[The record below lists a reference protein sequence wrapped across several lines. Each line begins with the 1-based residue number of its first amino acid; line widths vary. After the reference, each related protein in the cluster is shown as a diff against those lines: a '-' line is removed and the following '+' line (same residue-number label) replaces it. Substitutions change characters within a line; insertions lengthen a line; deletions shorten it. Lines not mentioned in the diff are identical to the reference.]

1 MRNGSPALFVSAS
14 VTLRN
19 QFVFFCVV
27 ICRGLWNA
35 PTLHTA
41 AVERLCAESERS
53 NPQKFR
59 KSKLILRHRR
69 ASKTMVS
76 GIDCGLIC
84 FCVFG

>member
-27 ICRGLWNA
+27 ICRGLRQ
-35 PTLHTA
+35 LR
-41 AVERLCAESERS
+41 VEHCPIEDSAQREAQQSAEI
-53 NPQKFR
+53 QKVE
-59 KSKLILRHRR
+59 IDLRHRR